1 MAAALDIIFIVYYGI
16 ILTLVIMDSY
26 FINKVIFASNLF
38 QWVFC
43 SIRLYKYIEGGSKFS
58 YITKNGAVSIK
69 KLASQ
74 ASSGQLVRI
83 VSKI

>member
-16 ILTLVIMDSY
+16 ILTLVIMDIY
-26 FINKVIFASNLF
+26 FNKVIFASNLF

-74 ASSGQLVRI
+74 SSSGQLVRI